1 MQKIR
6 AVPNKIL
13 ALFSW
18 IQTAVPAI
26 QPIMNLQIVPK
37 INVKPGSRHHWDQH
51 YEELMLTLLFML
63 KIYHVTCLRSAN
75 LCYTQRLC

>member
-1 MQKIR
+1 
-6 AVPNKIL
+6 
-13 ALFSW
+13 
-18 IQTAVPAI
+18 
-26 QPIMNLQIVPK
+26 MNLQIVPK